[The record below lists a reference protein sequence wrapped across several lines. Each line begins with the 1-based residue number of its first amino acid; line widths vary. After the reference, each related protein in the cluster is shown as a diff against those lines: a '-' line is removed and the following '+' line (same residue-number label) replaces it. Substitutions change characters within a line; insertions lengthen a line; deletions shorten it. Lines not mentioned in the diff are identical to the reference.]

1 MPVTFHFGGSF
12 SDKYL
17 LIFIQANLYVTLVN
31 LITLDVD
38 NHGILEFNVLPNAF
52 PFDSAG
58 ILNEN
63 SKARDTEDKIE
74 FILI

>member
-17 LIFIQANLYVTLVN
+17 LIFIQANLYVTLIN

-38 NHGILEFNVLPNAF
+38 NHGILEFNVIPDAF
-52 PFDSAG
+52 PFNSAG

-63 SKARDTEDKIE
+63 AKARDTED
-74 FILI
+74 